1 MMARERTLSQR
12 WQEYRPTKAAVIWAG
27 VGCAALTMIVG
38 FTWGGWVTERTATGL
53 AYNAGATARA
63 QLAAAVC
70 INRFMG
76 AADAGVQLAALKETG
91 IWQRNDFV
99 EKGGWVTLPG
109 TEGPVSGA
117 ADVCARQLVEMAA
130 PPAKAAAGKTTLQ

>member
-1 MMARERTLSQR
+1 MAIERTLSQR
-12 WQEYRPTKAAVIWAG
+12 WQEYRPTKAVVFWVGA
-27 VGCAALTMIVG
+27 GCAALTMIIG
-38 FTWGGWVTERTATGL
+38 FGWGGWVTGRTATSL
-53 AYNAGATARA
+53 SYNAAATARSE
-63 QLAAAVC
+63 LAAAVC
-70 INRFMG
+70 VNRFMG
-76 AADAGVQLAALKETG
+76 ATDAGVQLAALKEAG

-117 ADVCARQLVEMAA
+117 AEVCARQLVEMTV

>member
-1 MMARERTLSQR
+1 MANERTLSQR
-12 WQEYRPTKAAVIWAG
+12 WQEYRPTKAAAVWFGA
-27 VGCAALTMIVG
+27 GCAALTMIVG
-38 FTWGGWVTERTATGL
+38 FSWGGWVTGGTASGL

-63 QLAAAVC
+63 ELTAAAC
-70 INRFMG
+70 ISRFMG
-76 AADAGVQLAALKETG
+76 AADAGIQLAKLKETG

-117 ADVCARQLVEMAA
+117 AEACARQLVEMSA